1 MNESRRLTYKHR
13 NYLAN
18 YFIKKEFGEEFCN
31 PWARNQKIMKEYAR
45 RIRNL
50 ILECIGLI
58 KGKEFIEFFN
68 RNPEMFN
75 HLPSLIYIPDLIKDL
90 HINEEGLIKIIQD
103 KVVFPF
109 SKGAVITD
117 MADILNKFL
126 PSLDLRNGGCLPYL
140 DCFSSG
146 YNIVIPSNIS
156 QSHLY
161 RELQNVVIEFCIKF
175 LSSPPELVKYFYR
188 ISWDPARID
197 TRTFLMPQ
205 RIMTFKDL
213 KKRYPV
219 YYDQLKI
226 KFWNEF

>member
-18 YFIKKEFGEEFCN
+18 FFIKKEFGEEFCN
-31 PWARNQKIMKEYAR
+31 PWAKNQKIMKEYAR

-50 ILECIGLI
+50 ILDCMGLVE
-58 KGKEFIEFFN
+58 GEEFVKFFN
-68 RNPEMFN
+68 RNPDMFD
-75 HLPSLIYIPDLIKDL
+75 HLHPLVYVPDLIQNL

-103 KVVFPF
+103 KVALPS
-109 SKGAVITD
+109 SKKVVIMDTR
-117 MADILNKFL
+117 DILNKFL
-126 PSLDLRNGGCLPYL
+126 PSLDLRNGGNLPYL

-146 YNIVIPSNIS
+146 CDIVIPSSINRS
-156 QSHLY
+156 NLY

-175 LSSPPELVKYFYR
+175 LSSPPGLVKYFYR
-188 ISWDPARID
+188 ISWDPTRID

-205 RIMTFKDL
+205 GIMTFKDL

-219 YYDQLKI
+219 YYDQLKV